1 MTKSQSLFLLSI
13 FLFQFQATTNH
24 IYVTDLGNN
33 YVLDTDTK
41 LWVTKKLSLSEGRNM
56 KNLMGVEIDPSENI
70 IGKLNF

>member
-1 MTKSQSLFLLSI
+1 M
-13 FLFQFQATTNH
+13 
-24 IYVTDLGNN
+24 TDLGNN